1 MWSASEPCACDNGCV
16 PPAHLPSAIRLQ
28 HVAVLGGSVAE
39 WNQLSEAQ
47 WAQRL
52 RELGKAADHF
62 GASWLTVRPYLAG
75 EGIAPRRTEVVGE
88 CTITVDSEGDGRARL
103 LRVLNELRA
112 EGVALTEHNIA
123 ARINAPALADPDL
136 VVVLG
141 PATRLPVT
149 LVWELAYSELVFVDV
164 AWPDLHASH
173 LEQAV
178 SDFASRH
185 RRFGGID

>member
-1 MWSASEPCACDNGCV
+1 LWSVRAAPACDNDAV
-16 PPAHLPSAIRLQ
+16 PPVDLPNTTRLQ

-75 EGIAPRRTEVVGE
+75 EGHAPRRSEVIGG
-88 CTITVDSEGDGRARL
+88 CAITVDPEGDGRGRL

-112 EGVALTEHNIA
+112 EGVPLTEHSVA
-123 ARINAPALADPDL
+123 SRINAPALADPDL

-141 PATRLPVT
+141 PATRMPVT

-173 LEQAV
+173 LEQAM